1 MIIDCGSLKA
11 LEKVNAIDTL
21 NLPALKEVYIG
32 RTLKGTLRQNNYDN
46 PDIYYH
52 PTIIFSCENLSNA
65 TIGPKVKSLSTRTFN
80 ECNNLTNITI
90 LDGNEILTFTDS
102 TYTEEID
109 DSFGK
114 ANANIHIGRP
124 FAFQYYYHGDWSTRS
139 LNIECGDTLSLGR
152 SVTQINAHIEGEN
165 LKDIYCMSAIP
176 PTLWRGEETFDNT
189 VYLNATLHVPT
200 GSLANYQAADYWK
213 AFFLIQEEEDFP
225 NSVPLVED
233 KTQPC
238 IKMENGNVI
247 VENAR
252 DMITVYDLSGAVVKH
267 LQAQNGRVEM
277 SLPKHRVYIVKAG
290 NKTEKVVL

>member
-65 TIGPKVKSLSTRTFN
+65 TIGPNVKSLSTGTFN

-139 LNIECGDTLSLGR
+139 LNI
-152 SVTQINAHIEGEN
+152 
-165 LKDIYCMSAIP
+165 
-176 PTLWRGEETFDNT
+176 
-189 VYLNATLHVPT
+189 
-200 GSLANYQAADYWK
+200 
-213 AFFLIQEEEDFP
+213 
-225 NSVPLVED
+225 
-233 KTQPC
+233 
-238 IKMENGNVI
+238 
-247 VENAR
+247 
-252 DMITVYDLSGAVVKH
+252 
-267 LQAQNGRVEM
+267 
-277 SLPKHRVYIVKAG
+277 
-290 NKTEKVVL
+290 

>member
-1 MIIDCGSLKA
+1 
-11 LEKVNAIDTL
+11 
-21 NLPALKEVYIG
+21 
-32 RTLKGTLRQNNYDN
+32 
-46 PDIYYH
+46 
-52 PTIIFSCENLSNA
+52 
-65 TIGPKVKSLSTRTFN
+65 
-80 ECNNLTNITI
+80 
-90 LDGNEILTFTDS
+90 
-102 TYTEEID
+102 
-109 DSFGK
+109 
-114 ANANIHIGRP
+114 
-124 FAFQYYYHGDWSTRS
+124 
-139 LNIECGDTLSLGR
+139 
-152 SVTQINAHIEGEN
+152 
-165 LKDIYCMSAIP
+165 MSAIP